1 MNALVTRTQAFL
13 VSGVALQV
21 NQGTSCYLA
30 IEAAST
36 ILSGVNAML
45 AGLVDAAPDNA
56 NEVYAIRVLTQQCE
70 ALIDAVAGSIREAED
85 LAPQNQTPPVRGA
98 EVTQ

>member
-1 MNALVTRTQAFL
+1 MTAFVTHTQAFL

-21 NQGTSCYLA
+21 NNGSSCYMA

-36 ILSGVNAML
+36 ILSGVNGLL
-45 AGLVDAAPDNA
+45 AGLVDDAPDNA
-56 NEVYAIRVLTQQCE
+56 NEIYAIRVLTQQCE
-70 ALIDAVAGSIREAED
+70 ALIDAVAASIREAED
-85 LAPQNQTPPVRGA
+85 LAPQNLTSLVRGA